1 MPEKERGRPLLLGKD
16 LDKKLQLYVKK
27 VREGSAVVSSKVVMA
42 AARGILKAYD
52 RRRLADDE
60 LDDDD
65 DEEEA
70 GSGVGYVRLNRHW
83 AYSFLRRMN
92 YVKRK
97 ATTAKS
103 KYSVADFAEVKRSF
117 LRSAV
122 ETVTLE

>member
-1 MPEKERGRPLLLGKD
+1 
-16 LDKKLQLYVKK
+16 
-27 VREGSAVVSSKVVMA
+27 MA
-42 AARGILKAYD
+42 AAHGILKVYD
-52 RRRLADDE
+52 RRRLADD
-60 LDDDD
+60 DDD
-65 DEEEA
+65 DEEA
-70 GSGVGYVRLNRHW
+70 GYGVGYVRLNRHW